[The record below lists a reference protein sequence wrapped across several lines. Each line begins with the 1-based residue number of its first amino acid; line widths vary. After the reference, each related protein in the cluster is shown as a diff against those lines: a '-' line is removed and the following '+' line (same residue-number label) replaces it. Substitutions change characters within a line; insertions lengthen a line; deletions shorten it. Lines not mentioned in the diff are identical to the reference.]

1 MTTNSDQPRL
11 SQPVLTVVRNDD
23 PIDLEAL
30 EVLKAFLL
38 SPQSDETGR
47 RIDEFAERRQS
58 RAQLRSVK

>member
-11 SQPVLTVVRNDD
+11 SQPVLTVARNDD